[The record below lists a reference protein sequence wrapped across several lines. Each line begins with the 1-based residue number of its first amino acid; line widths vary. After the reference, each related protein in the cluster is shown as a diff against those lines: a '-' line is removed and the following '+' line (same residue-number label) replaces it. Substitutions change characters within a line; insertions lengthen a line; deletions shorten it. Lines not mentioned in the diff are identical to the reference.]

1 MASSLPVRVIG
12 GVGGRS
18 VFAELRE
25 LAQELIASRDLISQ
39 LTIRDIKLRYK
50 QAVMGFGWALL
61 MPLLVVAAGGVI
73 RLVISSGK
81 GDSFALAGLAGVT
94 IKSIPWAFFVGAVS
108 FATSS
113 LTGNTSLV
121 SKIYFPREV
130 LPLSAVFAQGFDT
143 LVGMAAVAVA
153 LPFMGAQLTW
163 ALLWLPVLVLLI
175 FMFTA
180 ASCLFLSC
188 ANLFFRDVKYL
199 VQVLLMFGIF
209 FTPVFFEP
217 GMLGPGRAEV
227 VMLNPMA
234 PLLEGARLVLM
245 QGHNLFEPLT
255 PALAANGT
263 DVWSPWFLAYSGAWA
278 VIGLVIGTMIFHRVQ
293 YLFAEYL

>member
-1 MASSLPVRVIG
+1 MASNQIRIIG
-12 GVGGRS
+12 GTGGRS
-18 VFAELRE
+18 ALAELRE
-25 LAQELIASRDLISQ
+25 LAGELIASRDLLSQ

-61 MPLLVVAAGGVI
+61 MPILVVFAGGIV
-73 RLVISSGK
+73 RLAISSTG
-81 GDSFALAGLAGVT
+81 GHGLGLQSLAGVT
-94 IKSIPWAFFVGAVS
+94 IKSIPWAFFVGSVS
-108 FATSS
+108 FATAS

-130 LPLSAVFAQGFDT
+130 LPLSAVLAQGADT
-143 LVGMAAVAVA
+143 LVGAAVVAVA
-153 LPFMGAQLTW
+153 LPFMGAKLSW
-163 ALLWLPVLVLLI
+163 ALVWIPVLALLV

-180 ASCLFLSC
+180 ASCMFLSC

-209 FTPVFFEP
+209 FTPIFYEP
-217 GMLGPGRAEV
+217 GMLGVTRAHF

-234 PLLEGARLVLM
+234 PLVEGARLALM
-245 QGHNLFEPLT
+245 EGHNLLVPLA
-255 PALAANGT
+255 PGT
-263 DVWSPWFLAYSGAWA
+263 GAVSTDLWSPWFLGYSAAWA
-278 VIGLVIGTMIFHRVQ
+278 VLGLVGGTLIFHRVQ